1 MSMYKGLNRSRLIAL
16 AVVATL
22 AVGGW
27 LAFKPDSSSNQA
39 TEPVNISGG
48 QSVSQDASGTAFIET
63 ADFKYEI
70 PACWL
75 QMKKEVLEQ
84 TGATSGIGRVS
95 SSSATFATRVSTST
109 PKNDDELKN
118 NSLDDIK
125 KNAPNFA
132 LLSSLSTKVDGH
144 SGYKFTYSFTDKDG
158 QNKLRQQLSAVPYK
172 TKTFFLL
179 ASSSDGDFDKQKG
192 EFDKILNSF
201 RFK

>member
-1 MSMYKGLNRSRLIAL
+1 MSMYKGLNRFRLIAL

-27 LAFKPDSSSNQA
+27 LAFNPNSSSTQA

-70 PACWL
+70 PAGCK
-75 QMKKEVLEQ
+75 QRKRKVLEQ
-84 TGATSGIGRVS
+84 SGASSGFGRVA
-95 SSSATFATRVSTST
+95 SSSATFATRVSSST

-132 LLSSLSTKVDGH
+132 LLSSLSTKVDGR

-158 QNKLRQQLSAVPYK
+158 QNKLRQQMNVIPYK
-172 TKTFFLL
+172 GKTFFLL
-179 ASSSDGDFDKQKG
+179 FSSAAADYDKQTT
-192 EFDKILNSF
+192 EFNKILVSF
-201 RFK
+201 KFK